1 MRKLSCSRSILLIDS
16 SVFIAS
22 LIETDRCHSASRHFF
37 GVLERGE
44 KQTVLVEPSTIILE
58 IANVLTR
65 SGRVREASLL
75 LNYFTSVEI
84 VPVDNEFITHAI
96 PLLRR
101 VNLKTADA
109 IIAISAH
116 LWDATLVSWDKKLLQ
131 EAKRITRAFTPEEYL
146 KKELLK

>member
-1 MRKLSCSRSILLIDS
+1 MEDILLIDS

-37 GVLERGE
+37 GVLEKGE
-44 KQTVLVEPSTIILE
+44 KQTVLVEPSIVVLE
-58 IANVLTR
+58 IANVLTK
-65 SGRVREASLL
+65 SGHAREATSLQP
-75 LNYFTSVEI
+75 YFTSTEI
-84 VPVDNEFITHAI
+84 IPIDNEFITHAI
-96 PLLRR
+96 PLLSR
-101 VNLKTADA
+101 VNLKTADV